1 MNIVKTPTR
10 SVLKQENLVNQMRIV
25 LCGPEIKDFDPSS
38 AVLHWLSSGQGSRHL
53 TYKPRQPKETVCE
66 PSTSQVTQGSSI
78 SDTEKLAHDVFNKL
92 SEEQRLL
99 VKEKMSK
106 DQCSFQ

>member
-38 AVLHWLSSGQGSRHL
+38 AVLHWFSSGQGSRNL

-106 DQCSFQ
+106 NQCSFQ